1 MKKSAVPISE
11 ADINEAKA
19 FLNRGQNPETRRTT
33 IIAIAP
39 IITSDA
45 TVDHAAPVAPNLGI
59 VIMYKIIAM
68 MAVNKNAG
76 KIIFCFIVEC

>member
-1 MKKSAVPISE
+1 MKESVSE
-11 ADINEAKA
+11 SRAES
-19 FLNRGQNPETRRTT
+19 ETRRTT

-39 IITSDA
+39 IIASDA

-68 MAVNKNAG
+68 MAVNKTLA
-76 KIIFCFIVEC
+76 KLFLFV